1 MSEDD
6 YAFGSGL
13 DDEEAAVV
21 AALSPMQINVLDEAL
36 RSDVTTAWTKV
47 ARILGNF
54 LQERPGIPSDLPFEF
69 IWERL
74 KRLVEQGELEVR
86 GNLRFAR
93 ASEVRRF
100 SS

>member
-1 MSEDD
+1 MSEDE

-21 AALSPMQINVLDEAL
+21 AALSPMQIDAVDEAL
-36 RSDVTTAWTKV
+36 RHDVTPSWTKV
-47 ARILGNF
+47 ARILANF
-54 LQERPGIPSDLPFEF
+54 LHERPGIPDDLPLEF

-74 KRLVEQGELEVR
+74 GRLVEQGELEAQ

-93 ASEVRRF
+93 ASEVRCCP
-100 SS
+100 S